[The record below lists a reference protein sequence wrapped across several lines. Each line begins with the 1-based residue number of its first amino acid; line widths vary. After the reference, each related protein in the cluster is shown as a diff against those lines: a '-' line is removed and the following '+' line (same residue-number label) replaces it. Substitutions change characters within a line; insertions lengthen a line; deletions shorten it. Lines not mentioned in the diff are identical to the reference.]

1 MNSKNDSIKRAQVK
15 LVSELLLLEYAVE
28 EKRLREVEYKILE
41 KAYQKLYD
49 TLQDINDDKL

>member
-49 TLQDINDDKL
+49 TLQDINDNKL

>member
-1 MNSKNDSIKRAQVK
+1 M
-15 LVSELLLLEYAVE
+15 VSELLLLEYAVE

-49 TLQDINDDKL
+49 TLQDINDNKL